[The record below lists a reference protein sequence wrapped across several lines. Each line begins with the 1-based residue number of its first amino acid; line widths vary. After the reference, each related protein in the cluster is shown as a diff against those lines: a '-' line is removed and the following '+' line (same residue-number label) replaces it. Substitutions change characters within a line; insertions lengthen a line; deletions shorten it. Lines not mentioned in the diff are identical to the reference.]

1 MSTKLVG
8 GMPSPE
14 IKIQGV
20 TISRDVEIQVHQF
33 TDYFKG
39 FEKLPCVREIFGD
52 ETEDALRNLKVEFNS
67 RWGYMGVNDEDG
79 HLLVSSRYLKQG
91 DDTSIYLDIVHEL
104 VHVKQFQEGM
114 KLFDDTFEYVDR
126 PTEIAAYLHAVKE
139 ARRVGLSEEKIF
151 EYLKTEWISDEE
163 HRRLARAVGLNLAV
177 KQ

>member
-1 MSTKLVG
+1 
-8 GMPSPE
+8 MPSPE

-20 TISRDVEIQVHQF
+20 TISRDVEIQVHHF

-39 FEKLPCVREIFGD
+39 FEKLPCVREIFGNK
-52 ETEDALRNLKVEFNS
+52 TEESLRNLKVEFNS

-91 DDTSIYLDIVHEL
+91 EEISIYLDVVHEL
-104 VHVKQFQEGM
+104 VHVRQFQEGM

-126 PTEIAAYLHAVKE
+126 PTEIEAYVHAVKE
-139 ARRVGLSEEKIF
+139 ARRLGLSEEKIF

-163 HRRLARAVGLNLAV
+163 HQRLAKAVGLNLAV

>member
-1 MSTKLVG
+1 
-8 GMPSPE
+8 MPSPE

-39 FEKLPCVREIFGD
+39 FEKLTCVREIFGD
-52 ETEDALRNLKVEFNS
+52 KTEEALQNLKVEFNS

-91 DDTSIYLDIVHEL
+91 EETSIYLDVVHEL
-104 VHVKQFQEGM
+104 VHVKQFQEGK

-126 PTEIAAYLHAVKE
+126 PTEIEAYVHAVKE
-139 ARRVGLSEEKIF
+139 ARRLGLSEEKIF
-151 EYLKTEWISDEE
+151 EYLKTEWISNEE
-163 HRRLARAVGLNLAV
+163 HQRLAKAVGLTLTV